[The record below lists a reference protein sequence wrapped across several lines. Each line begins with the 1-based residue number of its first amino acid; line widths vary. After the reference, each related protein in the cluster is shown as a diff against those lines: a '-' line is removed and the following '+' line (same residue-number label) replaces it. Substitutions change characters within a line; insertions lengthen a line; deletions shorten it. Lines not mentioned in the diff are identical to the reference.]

1 MTALEQLQT
10 DFQNFLLTL
19 GDSMDEHVVGT
30 TKFGTQE
37 RLAVYADAYRLRLL
51 EALEDNYPALHTLLG
66 DEEFDR
72 LGRRYI
78 DAHPSSHPSIRWF
91 GHKMH
96 ELLREETPY
105 RSQPVL
111 SEMALFEWTLRGAFD
126 AADES
131 VCAIDDI
138 TGVTPQA
145 WPKMRLQF
153 HPSVTRL
160 NLVWNVPAL
169 WKKIDQDKAPDKPKA
184 EEYPASWVIWRQEL
198 QQFYRS
204 VATDEGWA
212 LDAMIDGQ
220 NFGDI
225 CGGLC
230 EWIDE
235 QNVAVRAAGF
245 LKQWINDGMVTSIN
259 V

>member
-1 MTALEQLQT
+1 MTSLENLQT
-10 DFQNFLLTL
+10 DFQNFLLTR
-19 GDSMDEHVVGT
+19 GDSMDGHVVGSA
-30 TKFGTQE
+30 KFKSQE

-78 DAHPSSHPSIRWF
+78 DAHPSTHPSIRWF
-91 GHKMH
+91 GGKMH

-105 RSQPVL
+105 RDQPVL

-126 AADES
+126 ASDDP
-131 VCAIDDI
+131 VCSIEAMAALSTD
-138 TGVTPQA
+138 A
-145 WPKMRLQF
+145 WPGMRLQF

-160 NLVWNVPAL
+160 DLVWNVATL
-169 WKKIDQDKAPDKPKA
+169 WKQIDQNKTPDNPEA
-184 EEYPASWVIWRQEL
+184 GEYPVPWIIWRQNL
-198 QQFYRS
+198 RQFFRS
-204 VATDEGWA
+204 LSVDEGWA
-212 LDAMIDGQ
+212 LDAMMGGQ

-235 QNVAVRAAGF
+235 QNVALHAAGL
-245 LKQWINDGMVTSIN
+245 LKQWIGDGMVTSID